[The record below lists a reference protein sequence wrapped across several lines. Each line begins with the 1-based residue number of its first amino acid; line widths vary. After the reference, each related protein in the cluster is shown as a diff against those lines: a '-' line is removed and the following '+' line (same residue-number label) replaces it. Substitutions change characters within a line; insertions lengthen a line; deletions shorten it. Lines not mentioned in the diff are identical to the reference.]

1 MGPLKILHTGP
12 SKTVGWCLPAI
23 GWLKGFLQSPTCCHA
38 MPFLKPFVQL
48 VVCAHKNPFPVVFFS
63 FFVVILDSV
72 FFLFLQFLPS
82 TLPVISAQGRVYN
95 GCSAIVSA
103 VSPHVWLCSSSSSR
117 ATLRMCAHVRGTVLT
132 AGWWRWWWQGG
143 AGGGGRGGGCL
154 SVAAVSSVEC
164 LVVSH
169 VAVNARNK
177 RLFFWKSKRWN
188 GALIH
193 ITCTGKCV
201 YSLCIYEEA
210 AHAGGLIWLAAGF
223 FQRKHDLRF
232 NSGFGSFFFF
242 FSPPLLFGEVKTSIF
257 FRTAV

>member
-1 MGPLKILHTGP
+1 MAAVLSWAP
-12 SKTVGWCLPAI
+12 
-23 GWLKGFLQSPTCCHA
+23 FLPTCGSAAAAAAEPRCG
-38 MPFLKPFVQL
+38 
-48 VVCAHKNPFPVVFFS
+48 CA
-63 FFVVILDSV
+63 LTYAALYLRQADDDDDDREE
-72 FFLFLQFLPS
+72 
-82 TLPVISAQGRVYN
+82 RV
-95 GCSAIVSA
+95 GE
-103 VSPHVWLCSSSSSR
+103 
-117 ATLRMCAHVRGTVLT
+117 G
-132 AGWWRWWWQGG
+132 
-143 AGGGGRGGGCL
+143 GGGCL

-242 FSPPLLFGEVKTSIF
+242 FPPLYCLEKWRRQYFSGQQSKHFFPSFFIFSFLKINLLDVTEAFFPQRWNGRCQRLKAKNPFPSRLGLFSGSCSLFIF
-257 FRTAV
+257 FCMEEKKISSSGLRTSAGLCFKFCFDEASV